1 MTPETNE
8 IFIKW
13 LTEKYDID
21 SLNDNTMTPE
31 WWILNE
37 IEFKKYHPSAGTFV
51 KNLTTE
57 EFMIW
62 INKFKN
68 KNK

>member
-1 MTPETNE
+1 
-8 IFIKW
+8 
-13 LTEKYDID
+13 
-21 SLNDNTMTPE
+21 MTPE